1 MGSDIYRPNT
11 NHPFK
16 QKVDLGIM
24 NDTAKHS
31 PRRPVIISFRI
42 LLCIGV
48 LLMISRWYS
57 VINSDFV
64 LFTPEIHA
72 HISNLSLSMIFYL
85 AIGYSW
91 LLNGKRI
98 RFIVLLGVLLV
109 IANIICETL
118 MGFMNTPDI
127 VDALYGIVGVGV
139 SFVFLLLTH
148 KYGLISS
155 GAEEK

>member
-1 MGSDIYRPNT
+1 
-11 NHPFK
+11 
-16 QKVDLGIM
+16 M
-24 NDTAKHS
+24 NDTTKRSAK
-31 PRRPVIISFRI
+31 RPVIIGFRI
-42 LLCIGV
+42 LLCIGM
-48 LLMISRWYS
+48 LLMIGRWYS

-64 LFTPEIHA
+64 LLSHEIHA

-91 LLNGKRI
+91 LLNGKRF

-118 MGFMNTPDI
+118 MGFMNTTDI

-139 SFVFLLLTH
+139 SFIFLLLTH
-148 KYGLISS
+148 KYGLISNRT
-155 GAEEK
+155 EEN

>member
-1 MGSDIYRPNT
+1 
-11 NHPFK
+11 
-16 QKVDLGIM
+16 M
-24 NDTAKHS
+24 NDTTKRS
-31 PRRPVIISFRI
+31 PKRPVIIGFRI
-42 LLCIGV
+42 LLCIGM
-48 LLMISRWYS
+48 LLMIGRWYS

-64 LFTPEIHA
+64 LFNQEIHA

-91 LLNGKRI
+91 LLNGKRF
-98 RFIVLLGVLLV
+98 RFIAFLGVLMV

-148 KYGLISS
+148 KYGLISD
-155 GAEEK
+155 GTEDN